1 MAEFARNKLGSR
13 QIALLAGAI
22 SKFFQSTSY
31 NVMNSIRAAKTSGS
45 ADPELESLNGMKDC
59 RMARGLA

>member
-31 NVMNSIRAAKTSGS
+31 NVMNSIRAAKLRAVQIQG
-45 ADPELESLNGMKDC
+45 
-59 RMARGLA
+59 